1 MVPSGS
7 QSQYQTDAAF
17 CFSVAFSGVKSLAV
31 TVRLNAHIKTAQQ
44 QQHTGELRTCAGL
57 LEAAFHDL
65 LLLSSLFPQ

>member
-31 TVRLNAHIKTAQQ
+31 TMRLNAHIKTAQQ
-44 QQHTGELRTCAGL
+44 HHTGVLRTCAGL
-57 LEAAFHDL
+57 LEAALHDL
-65 LLLSSLFPQ
+65 LLLSSLFLQ

>member
-44 QQHTGELRTCAGL
+44 QHTGELRTCAGL

-65 LLLSSLFPQ
+65 LLLSSLFPR

>member
-7 QSQYQTDAAF
+7 HSQYQTDAAF

-31 TVRLNAHIKTAQQ
+31 TVMPNAHIKTA

-65 LLLSSLFPQ
+65 FLLSSLFPQ